1 MKTGTSGSSKSGSNR
16 GLMSVLVKRLS
27 SKGDILWKYLFRR
40 ENYSQQFT
48 EGKMIGGKMFY
59 ERDLEDYQNYMRG
72 RRVFLSNLNWNT

>member
-1 MKTGTSGSSKSGSNR
+1 VIFCGNT
-16 GLMSVLVKRLS
+16 
-27 SKGDILWKYLFRR
+27 LFRR

-72 RRVFLSNLNWNT
+72 RRVFLSNLNWNTQWKYLKDHMRQAGDVVRVDIFQND

>member
-1 MKTGTSGSSKSGSNR
+1 MIFCGNT
-16 GLMSVLVKRLS
+16 
-27 SKGDILWKYLFRR
+27 LFRR

-72 RRVFLSNLNWNT
+72 RRVFLSNLNWNTQWKYLKDHMRQAGEVVRVDIFQNE

>member
-1 MKTGTSGSSKSGSNR
+1 VIFCGNT
-16 GLMSVLVKRLS
+16 
-27 SKGDILWKYLFRR
+27 LFRR

-72 RRVFLSNLNWNT
+72 RRVFLSNLNWNTQWKYLKDHMRQAGEVVRVDIFQNE